1 MPAIVTN
8 KFRIHNAEQF
18 TEAFDETDDTIVYF
32 FIGGTSPFA
41 DDSAPPTPTDDVNNT
56 EYEHW
61 RDMFAAKRIQ
71 PSDVS
76 HVIPRVDW
84 TSGTTYA
91 EYDHEDAD
99 LFTRNFYV
107 MTDEFNVYKCL
118 FNNNGGQSSSKPTGT
133 SDAAITTSDG
143 YQWKFMYTVSASQAL
158 KFVTSSHIPV
168 QTLSADDGSAQ
179 WSVQTA
185 AVNGSLDIVDVTSG
199 GTGYNTGTTTVAIS
213 GDGTGATAEAV
224 VTGGVVTKINV
235 TNSGS
240 GYSRATI
247 TIGGDGAGATA
258 SAYISPR
265 GGHGANAIE
274 ELGGFFVM
282 LNARLDADESG
293 TFSTGNDFRKIG
305 LVRDPYLLG
314 TTTRATTASVRQTIR
329 LTIPDASGAFSV
341 DETVTTTAG
350 DTASVVEWD
359 AANNYLY
366 INQETGTFSST
377 EVVTGGTSGSNGTI
391 SAINDRGLEP
401 YSGDIIYIENR
412 RPIQRSDDQIEDV
425 KLVIEF

>member
-18 TEAFDETDDTIVYF
+18 REAFDEASNSIIYF
-32 FIGGTSPFA
+32 FIGGSSPFA
-41 DDSAPPTPTDDVNNT
+41 DDSAPPTPVDNVLNT

-76 HVIPRVDW
+76 HVVPRVDW
-84 TSGTTYA
+84 SSGTVYS
-91 EYDHEDAD
+91 EYDHEDED
-99 LFTRNFYV
+99 LFSKSFYV

-133 SDAAITTSDG
+133 SDATITTSDG
-143 YQWKFMYTVSASQAL
+143 YQWKYMYTVTASQAL

-168 QTLSADDGSAQ
+168 QTLTADDGSQQ
-179 WSVQTA
+179 WAVQTA
-185 AVNGSLDIVDVTSG
+185 AQNGTLDVIDVVSG
-199 GTGYNTGTTTVAIS
+199 GTGYTAGNTNVAIS
-213 GDGTGATAEAV
+213 GDGTGATAEV
-224 VTGGVVTKINV
+224 VVSSGIITRINV
-235 TNSGS
+235 TNAGS
-240 GYSRATI
+240 GYSYATI
-247 TIGGDGAGATA
+247 TISGDGAGATA
-258 SAYISPR
+258 KAYISPR
-265 GGHGANAIE
+265 GGHGANAVE

-305 LVRDPYLLG
+305 LVRDPYEFG
-314 TTTRATTASVRQTIR
+314 TTTRATTASARQTIR
-329 LTIPDASGAFSV
+329 LTIPDASGSFAV
-341 DETVTTTAG
+341 DETITTTSG
-350 DTASVVEWD
+350 DSAVVVEWD
-359 AANNYLY
+359 APNNYLY

-377 EVVTGGTSGSNGTI
+377 EVITGGTSGSNGTI
-391 SAINDRGLEP
+391 AAINNRGLEP
-401 YSGDIIYIENR
+401 YSGDVIYIENR